1 MLLGSAGAMDATPT
15 TSPTD
20 LSALL
25 AQAPGA
31 DWNAVGPSATTLVGP
46 FSAHDYA
53 AFLKARGVSP
63 GSTELGMNLYGFT
76 RGYAAEWEQQRSQDV
91 LVERVFEFRDSSG
104 SRSWFSL
111 LKRGTRS
118 DPEYTRD
125 IPDTSAVPDSYGA
138 VLTSPDGST
147 RQYRVDFVKGNLVFI
162 IHMESFTNDL
172 SAPAIRQAAAEYAAA
187 PAHSLV
193 PAGAGQ
199 ALNDLFRSI
208 GIIAG
213 VVFIVLALGVTIL
226 ILLVIRR
233 RRPVTAVA
241 GAQSMSPD
249 GAYWWDGARWRDA
262 AVEAPAAAPRSPD
275 GAYWWDGRTWRPLPA
290 PGSPG

>member
-31 DWNAVGPSATTLVGP
+31 DWNVVSPSATTLVGP

-53 AFLKARGVSP
+53 AFLKAQGESA
-63 GSTELGMNLYGFT
+63 GNTELGLNLYGFT
-76 RGYAAEWEQQRSQDV
+76 RGYAGEWEQQRSQDV
-91 LVERVFEFRDSSG
+91 LAERVFEFRDSSS

-111 LKRGTRS
+111 LKRGARRA
-118 DPEYTRD
+118 PEYTRD

-138 VLTSPDGST
+138 VLTASDGST
-147 RQYRVDFVKGNLVFI
+147 RQYRVDFVKGNLVFVV
-162 IHMESFTNDL
+162 HMDSYTNDL

-187 PAHSLV
+187 PAHSVV

-226 ILLVIRR
+226 VLLVIRR
-233 RRPVTAVA
+233 RRPAIAVA
-241 GAQSMSPD
+241 GTQSMSQD

-262 AVEAPAAAPRSPD
+262 ATEAPATAPRSPD
-275 GAYWWDGRTWRPLPA
+275 GSYWWDGRTWRPLPA
-290 PGSPG
+290 PRSSG

>member
-1 MLLGSAGAMDATPT
+1 MLLGSAGAMAATPT
-15 TSPTD
+15 TPPTD
-20 LSALL
+20 LSTLL

-31 DWNAVGPSATTLVGP
+31 DWNAFSHSATTLVGP

-63 GSTELGMNLYGFT
+63 GSTELGLNLYGFT
-76 RGYAAEWEQQRSQDV
+76 RGFAAEWEQQRSQDL

-104 SRSWFSL
+104 SRSWYSAL
-111 LKRGTRS
+111 IRGTKN
-118 DPEYTRD
+118 DPQYTRD
-125 IPDTSAVPDSYGA
+125 IPNTSVVPNSYGA
-138 VLTSPDGST
+138 VLTTPDGRT

-162 IHMESFTNDL
+162 VHMESFTNDL
-172 SAPAIRQAAAEYAAA
+172 TAATIAQAATEYAAA

-208 GIIAG
+208 GVIAG

-233 RRPVTAVA
+233 RRPVIAVA

-262 AVEAPAAAPRSPD
+262 AAEAPATAPRSPD
-275 GAYWWDGRTWRPLPA
+275 GSYWWDGRTWRPIPR
-290 PGSPG
+290 S